1 MAVSQFEAKT
11 FGVGELITQ
20 RKLFRVPPHQRSYAW
35 DKESVDAFLQDIET
49 AISNGASDYFIGLIV
64 IQASEIGEWILLD
77 GQQRL
82 TTVSLVF
89 AGLRHWLLQHGLE
102 ADATQIH
109 NEYLGVRRLG
119 GTSSSRMLLNTEN
132 QAYFQRAALEPVP
145 DERLK
150 LDCNYSEL
158 AGSNKLL
165 LQAAFRCRSWV
176 RDFARGDSDGV
187 GDQSR
192 AYDLARF
199 LDQRLKVV
207 AVEVSSDVDAY
218 VLFESLNDRGVALSA
233 LDLVKNHILSRDPA
247 AEIRWQALVEA
258 LGDENP
264 EDFLKILAIRIWL
277 CLSRQSLPDSISSV
291 SVFMSAP

>member
-132 QAYFQRAALEPVP
+132 QAYFQRAALN
-145 DERLK
+145 L
-150 LDCNYSEL
+150 
-158 AGSNKLL
+158 
-165 LQAAFRCRSWV
+165 FRMNDSSWT
-176 RDFARGDSDGV
+176 ATI
-187 GDQSR
+187 QNW
-192 AYDLARF
+192 LARTNCCF
-199 LDQRLKVV
+199 RQPFV
-207 AVEVSSDVDAY
+207 A
-218 VLFESLNDRGVALSA
+218 DRGCE
-233 LDLVKNHILSRDPA
+233 ILR
-247 AEIRWQALVEA
+247 EA
-258 LGDENP
+258 TLME
-264 EDFLKILAIRIWL
+264 
-277 CLSRQSLPDSISSV
+277 
-291 SVFMSAP
+291 